1 MNNYAVV
8 QCVNGTFSVVSE
20 HGDNLQQARYAFH
33 NRCAILWSA
42 SDVITGYVAILASDL
57 TYVDGRIE
65 KITHEPENTE
75 SEVSENE
82 ENA

>member
-8 QCVNGTFSVVSE
+8 QCVNGAFSVVSE
-20 HGDNLQQARYAFH
+20 HGENLQQARYAFH
-33 NRCAILWSA
+33 NLCAVLWNTA
-42 SDVITGYVAILASDL
+42 DVETGYVAILASDL

-65 KITHEPENTE
+65 KITHTSE
-75 SEVSENE
+75 SEETENE

>member
-1 MNNYAVV
+1 MNYAVI

-20 HGDNLQQARYAFH
+20 HGKNLQAARVAFH
-33 NRCAILWSA
+33 DRCMILWNA
-42 SDVITGYVAILASDL
+42 PDVKVGYVAILADDL

-65 KITHEPENTE
+65 KITHVTE
-75 SEVSENE
+75 SEESEVLENN